1 MGERLLVYEFM
12 PHGTLHDH
20 LHEGLSSLNWSLRL
34 KIAMQAGKGLEYLHN
49 KVVPP
54 IVHRDVK
61 SSNILLDSDWGARI
75 ADFCL
80 LAPNEKDLNQD
91 MKDDIYNF
99 GIVLL
104 EILSGRKAYDRD
116 CTPPS
121 IVDWAVPHIRKGKA
135 AALIDRFVALPRNVE
150 PLLEL
155 ADIVELTVRE
165 NPSERPDMS
174 VVAASLEQLAKDG
187 LIL

>member
-1 MGERLLVYEFM
+1 
-12 PHGTLHDH
+12 
-20 LHEGLSSLNWSLRL
+20 
-34 KIAMQAGKGLEYLHN
+34 
-49 KVVPP
+49 
-54 IVHRDVK
+54 
-61 SSNILLDSDWGARI
+61 
-75 ADFCL
+75 
-80 LAPNEKDLNQD
+80 

-135 AALIDRFVALPRNVE
+135 AALIDRFVALPRNIE